1 MSSKLNS
8 DITSITS
15 DSKHAI
21 KLEID
26 RLESRLK
33 NFRQRKK
40 PLKEQLDFLNS
51 RIDIITLRIQEMKKD
66 LN

>member
-1 MSSKLNS
+1 MDGKIIKERKVSN
-8 DITSITS
+8 
-15 DSKHAI
+15 DSGMAI
-21 KLEID
+21 KLEIE